1 MEKGV
6 LFFETLQQNWRLC
19 GENAGAT
26 GSLDLLLGVLA
37 EKSGLDD
44 DGLGGQTALAE
55 DLEDSLK
62 IEKCRLAPSPNYH
75 VAKHFNLGQGG
86 IFGNQPQFGN
96 QRQYPSAMETL

>member
-1 MEKGV
+1 MRMEKGV

-62 IEKCRLAPSPNYH
+62 KEEN
-75 VAKHFNLGQGG
+75 VD
-86 IFGNQPQFGN
+86 
-96 QRQYPSAMETL
+96 